1 MHCVNLT
8 PHDIERFA
16 KYGVSIS
23 HNPAPNLYL
32 GSGIPPIPES
42 LATGVNVSIGTDG
55 AASNNSTDMLESMK
69 LAALIQKGIQM
80 QQSSAQMISYT
91 WRRQGEQRQ

>member
-1 MHCVNLT
+1 M
-8 PHDIERFA
+8 
-16 KYGVSIS
+16 SIS

-69 LAALIQKGIQM
+69 LAALIQKEYTEM
-80 QQSSAQMISYT
+80 RQSSAQMISYT
-91 WRRQGEQRQ
+91 WRRQGSKGNRNG